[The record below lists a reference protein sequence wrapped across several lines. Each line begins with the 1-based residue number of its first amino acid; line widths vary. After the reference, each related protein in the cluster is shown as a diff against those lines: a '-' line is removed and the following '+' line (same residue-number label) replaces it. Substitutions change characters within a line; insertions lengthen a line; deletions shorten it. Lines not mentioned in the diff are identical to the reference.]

1 MRVAGLMSG
10 TSLDG
15 IDVAIV
21 EISGRGWAKRIRTL
35 AFRTVPYPED
45 VRQAILSVSNAAT
58 HTATISRLNFLLGE
72 LYAEALRL
80 TARRARI
87 PLDSIQLIGSHGQT
101 IFHEGAPVKYLGR
114 RIASTLQIG
123 EAAVLAERTGIPVVA
138 DFRPRDI
145 AAGGRGA
152 PLVPYVD
159 YMLFRHRKLGRV
171 ALNIGGIANI
181 TAIPPSAGPEDVI
194 AFDTGPGNMVVDALA
209 RRYTKG
215 RWSYDRDG
223 RLAGRGHVNRELLDR
238 LLKDPYFRQPPPKTA
253 GREQYGAEFV
263 ERLLQT
269 GLSLLDLIATSTAF
283 TAAAVA
289 MGIERFVRPR
299 MPVDELIVSGGGVHN
314 RQMMAQLAAF
324 LPGVSLAT
332 SNDYGVDAD
341 AKEAIAFAVL
351 AYETWRRRPAN
362 LPSATGARRA
372 VVLGKISW

>member
-215 RWSYDRDG
+215 RWSYDRGG
-223 RLAGRGHVNRELLDR
+223 RLAARGHVNRELLDR

-332 SNDYGVDAD
+332 STDYGVDAD

-351 AYETWRRRPAN
+351 AYETWHRRPAN

-372 VVLGKISW
+372 VVLGKINW